1 MKMILIFLSVM
12 LAVGVILIRWGYAD
26 SKEPNKGTDM
36 IAGYSRAT
44 FAGGCFWCVEADFEK
59 LNGVVAAISGYAGGQ
74 VENPSYQQVSA
85 GGTGHVESVQVVYDP
100 KKVSYRELLDYLW
113 RHVDPTDAGGQFVDR
128 GSQYR
133 TVIFYHDEEQKRLA
147 EESKQELGKSGRFD
161 KPIVTEVIPLT
172 KFYEAED
179 YHQDYYKKNPLRYKF
194 YRANSGRDQ
203 FLKKVAWGDSKERAE
218 MGSSERA
225 EMNTSSPEYLKPS
238 DEVLRKKLTPIQYK
252 VTQHEGTEPPFKNE
266 YWDSKKQGI
275 YVDIVSGEPLF
286 SSLDKYDSGTGWPSF
301 TKPLEPD
308 NIAEKEDRSLFSSRT
323 EVRSKRG
330 NSHLGHVFPDGPAP
344 TGLRYC
350 MNSASLRFVPKEDLE
365 KEGYGKYLPMFMKGA
380 DTRK

>member
-12 LAVGVILIRWGYAD
+12 LAVGVILIRWGDAG
-26 SKEPNKGTDM
+26 SKESNKGTDM
-36 IAGYSRAT
+36 TAGYSRAT

-172 KFYEAED
+172 RFYEAED

-266 YWDSKKQGI
+266 YWDNKKQGI

-323 EVRSKRG
+323 EVRSKHG
-330 NSHLGHVFPDGPAP
+330 NSHLGHVFSDGPAP

-380 DTRK
+380 DARK